1 MLLIDNLDQS
11 PVEVAERAVGIV
23 KDWSESEA
31 GIDLWRTFLPL
42 WPSTLQKLRLRGKVP
57 LPLNEV
63 VPLGSLDYKGFLE
76 ARANSV
82 SNGIEESGEIVEYED
97 TEGETKVMNN
107 QQCVAYLNR
116 THGFAKRY
124 PWFVDFVG
132 KTVYGDLRRI
142 LDIWYG
148 ISASQI
154 MFEVQKRGYH
164 PPTRYEL
171 ECAML
176 TGKYDVYNRFDTFIP
191 NLFFMTNQSVSVRD
205 LLIGPHILFLLLH
218 RGLSSYQHIDST
230 LTGLGYSIDRV
241 QQVWEK
247 FHKWYNFFHVV
258 SGEGENQEIDIHN
271 SVVETYWGLFIE
283 PAYLDEIAMVTPVDD
298 EQRKQ
303 MRQTVCH
310 DRDQF
315 VARVRTTLAFIRQ
328 VRSDEEAFCC
338 ISELPSRTTTAAQF
352 EERLESL
359 QIPCLW
365 KIMANS
371 YRMRLT
377 GLKDLRFLTTA
388 RGISEGWWE
397 EILSDSLFTEA
408 ESAEDTLRCSS

>member
-1 MLLIDNLDQS
+1 
-11 PVEVAERAVGIV
+11 
-23 KDWSESEA
+23 
-31 GIDLWRTFLPL
+31 
-42 WPSTLQKLRLRGKVP
+42 
-57 LPLNEV
+57 
-63 VPLGSLDYKGFLE
+63 
-76 ARANSV
+76 
-82 SNGIEESGEIVEYED
+82 
-97 TEGETKVMNN
+97 
-107 QQCVAYLNR
+107 
-116 THGFAKRY
+116 
-124 PWFVDFVG
+124 
-132 KTVYGDLRRI
+132 
-142 LDIWYG
+142 
-148 ISASQI
+148 
-154 MFEVQKRGYH
+154 
-164 PPTRYEL
+164 
-171 ECAML
+171 
-176 TGKYDVYNRFDTFIP
+176 
-191 NLFFMTNQSVSVRD
+191 
-205 LLIGPHILFLLLH
+205 
-218 RGLSSYQHIDST
+218 
-230 LTGLGYSIDRV
+230 V